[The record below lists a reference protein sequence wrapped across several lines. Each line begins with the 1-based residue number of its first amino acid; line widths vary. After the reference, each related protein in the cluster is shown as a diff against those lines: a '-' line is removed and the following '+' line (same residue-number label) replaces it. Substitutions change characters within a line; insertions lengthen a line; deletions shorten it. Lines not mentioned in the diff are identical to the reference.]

1 MSMSMNMYTGT
12 FVKKNG
18 DERTMNFVRLNELPE
33 AFLDSKLTGTGDK
46 RNLGEGRELV
56 WDVDTSAFRVFN
68 WNTVLRDP
76 TIVEKNNSDFLNISL
91 NKNPELG

>member
-1 MSMSMNMYTGT
+1 MNMKVYTGT

-33 AFLDSKLTGTGDK
+33 AFLNSKLTGTGNK

-56 WDVDTSAFRVFN
+56 WDVDTSDFRVFN
-68 WNTVLRDP
+68 WNTTVGDP
-76 TIVEKNNSDFLNISL
+76 TTVEKENSDFLNISL
-91 NKNPELG
+91 NNNPKVG

>member
-1 MSMSMNMYTGT
+1 MDMKLYTGT

-33 AFLDSKLTGTGDK
+33 TFLNSKLTGTGVK

-68 WNTVLRDP
+68 WNTTVNTP
-76 TIVEKNNSDFLNISL
+76 TSVEKEDSDFLNFSL
-91 NKNPELG
+91 NNSTQVG